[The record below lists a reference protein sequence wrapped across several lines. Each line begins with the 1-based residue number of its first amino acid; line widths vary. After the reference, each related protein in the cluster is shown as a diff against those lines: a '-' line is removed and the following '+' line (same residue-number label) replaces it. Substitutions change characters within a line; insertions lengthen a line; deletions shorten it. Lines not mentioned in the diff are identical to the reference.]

1 MSDKHFFND
10 PTGLVERALRSYVT
24 RTPHL
29 QLDEPH
35 RVVSS
40 KTHTPDKVA
49 IISGGGSGHEPAWTG
64 YVGDGMLSA
73 SVAGGIFASPST
85 KQVMAAINSVPSD
98 AGTIL
103 CITNY
108 TGDRLHFGLAREKV
122 NASGRKIAQ
131 IAMSD
136 DVSLPQSKVQNL
148 GRRGLA
154 GHVIIL
160 KLLGAASQLGWGF
173 EECLQ
178 LGEETNANIA
188 SIGTSL
194 DLCHVMGRAPDDRVA
209 QDACVLGMGVHNE
222 PGLRTISPVPPPSEL
237 INTMLGYVLDPYDPE
252 RNFVTFNPGDD
263 VCLLVNNLGGLST
276 LEIEGLTQ
284 VILEEL
290 ANGYGMKPSRI
301 YVGPFETS
309 LNGPGFSLSLCNLS
323 AISKA
328 TRRPLDTIKDLLDA
342 PTAAVAWPRSSYS
355 TRAQPKAADVQR
367 EQESSGNGIVFIQD
381 ITNSPPAPSSL
392 LPALKAACN
401 AAIAAEPDITRFDM
415 MMGDGDCGE
424 AVKEACQAL
433 LTRFESAPFTQ
444 DPLPLYPALDAINE
458 TLEDIGGSLFAIL
471 SILSTA
477 FVAGLNN
484 TEDVTAAA
492 VGKAAGSAIKSLLR
506 YTGARV
512 GDRTCMDVLIPLCEA
527 LESGAGLGTT
537 VHVAEEAA
545 ASTANMKPKFGRAT
559 YVGEQQGGPG
569 DMPSDPGAYAVAKW
583 LAGFS
588 EGWNA

>member
-10 PTGLVERALRSYVT
+10 PTGLVERALRSYVA

-29 QLDEPH
+29 HLDEAH

-40 KTHTPDKVA
+40 KTHTKSKVA

-73 SVAGGIFASPST
+73 AVAGGIFASPST

-98 AGTIL
+98 EGTIL

-122 NASGRKIAQ
+122 NATGRKIAQ
-131 IAMSD
+131 IAMAD
-136 DVSLPQSKVQNL
+136 DVSLPRSKVLNL

-160 KLLGAASQLGWGF
+160 KLLGAASELGWSF
-173 EECLQ
+173 EDCLQ
-178 LGEETNANIA
+178 LGEETNNNIA

-194 DLCHVMGRAPDDRVA
+194 SLCHVPGREPDDRVA

-222 PGLRTISPVPPPSEL
+222 PGLRTISPIPPPNEL
-237 INTMLGYVLDPYDPE
+237 VKTMLEYALDPNDPE

-263 VCLLVNNLGGLST
+263 VCLLVNDLGGLST

-284 VILEEL
+284 VTLEEL
-290 ANGYGMKPSRI
+290 AAVYDIKPSRI
-301 YVGPFETS
+301 FVGCFETS

-328 TRRPLDTIKDLLDA
+328 TCRPLDTIKDLLDA
-342 PTAAVAWPRSSYS
+342 PTTAVAWPRSTYT
-355 TRAQPKAADVQR
+355 TRQEPKISESLS
-367 EQESSGNGIVFIQD
+367 EQEASGNGVVFIQD
-381 ITNSPPAPSSL
+381 ITTSPAAPASL
-392 LPALKAACN
+392 VPALKAACQ
-401 AAIAAEPDITRFDM
+401 AAITAEPDITRFDM

-424 AVKEACQAL
+424 AVREACQAL
-433 LTRFESAPFTQ
+433 LTRFESAPFTEN
-444 DPLPLYPALDAINE
+444 PIPLYPALDAINE

-484 TEDVTAAA
+484 TEDVTSTA
-492 VGKAAGSAIKSLLR
+492 VGKAAGSAIKSLLG

-512 GDRTCMDVLIPLCEA
+512 GDRTCMDVLIPVCEA
-527 LESGAGLGTT
+527 LQEGAGLGTA
-537 VHVAEEAA
+537 VRVAEEAA
-545 ASTANMKPKFGRAT
+545 LATASMKPRFGRAT
-559 YVGEQQGGPG
+559 YVGDKADGN
-569 DMPSDPGAYAVAKW
+569 MPPDPGAYAIAKW
-583 LAGFS
+583 LGGFS

>member
-10 PTGLVERALRSYVT
+10 PTGLVERALRSYVA

-40 KTHTPDKVA
+40 KTHTPSKVA

-73 SVAGGIFASPST
+73 AVAGGIFASPST

-122 NASGRKIAQ
+122 NATGRKIAQ
-131 IAMSD
+131 IAMAD
-136 DVSLPQSKVQNL
+136 DVSLPKSKVQNL

-160 KLLGAASQLGWGF
+160 KLLGAASELGWGF
-173 EECLQ
+173 EECLK

-222 PGLRTISPVPPPSEL
+222 PGLRTITPIPPPEVL
-237 INTMLGYVLDPYDPE
+237 IRSMLAYALDPNDPE
-252 RNFVTFNPGDD
+252 RHFVTFNPGDD

-290 ANGYGMKPSRI
+290 ASGYDMKPSRI
-301 YVGPFETS
+301 YVGSFETS

-328 TRRPLDTIKDLLDA
+328 TCHPLDTIKDLLDA
-342 PTAAVAWPRSSYS
+342 PTTAVAWPRSSYT
-355 TRAQPKAADVQR
+355 TRGQPKVNEVAR
-367 EQESSGNGIVFIQD
+367 EQESSGNGVVFIQD
-381 ITNSPPAPSSL
+381 ITTSPPAPSSL

-401 AAIAAEPDITRFDM
+401 AAITAEPDITRFDM

-424 AVKEACQAL
+424 AVREACQAL
-433 LTRFESAPFTQ
+433 LARFESAPFTQ

-477 FVAGLNN
+477 FVSGLNN
-484 TEDVTAAA
+484 TEDVTATA

-537 VHVAEEAA
+537 VGVAEEAA
-545 ASTANMKPKFGRAT
+545 MSTANMKPKFGRAT
-559 YVGEQQGGPG
+559 YVGDQGSSG
-569 DMPSDPGAYAVAKW
+569 DMPPDPGAYAIAKW

>member
-1 MSDKHFFND
+1 MADKHFFND
-10 PTGLVERALRSYVT
+10 PTGLVERALRSYVA

-40 KTHTPDKVA
+40 KTHNPAKVA
-49 IISGGGSGHEPAWTG
+49 IISGGGSGHEPAWAG

-73 SVAGGIFASPST
+73 SVGGGIFASPST

-98 AGTIL
+98 EGTIL

-131 IAMSD
+131 IAMAD
-136 DVSLPQSKVQNL
+136 DVSLPSSKVENL

-160 KLLGAASQLGWGF
+160 KLLGAASELGWSF
-173 EECLQ
+173 ESCVK

-194 DLCHVMGRAPDDRVA
+194 SLCHVPGREPDDRVA

-222 PGLRTISPVPPPSEL
+222 PGLRTITPIPPPEEL
-237 INTMLGYVLDPYDPE
+237 VKMMLAYALDPNDPD
-252 RNFVTFNPGDD
+252 RNFVTFKPGDET
-263 VCLLVNNLGGLST
+263 CLLVNNLGGLST
-276 LEIEGLTQ
+276 LEVEGLTQ
-284 VILEEL
+284 VTLEQL
-290 ANGYGMKPSRI
+290 ATEYNMKPARI
-301 YVGPFETS
+301 YVGLFETS

-323 AISKA
+323 AVAKA
-328 TRRPLDTIKDLLDA
+328 TGHPLDTIKDLLDA
-342 PTAAVAWPRSSYS
+342 PTTAVAWPRCSY
-355 TRAQPKAADVQR
+355 TTPQPRAQKNQP
-367 EQESSGNGIVFIQD
+367 EQESSGNGVVFIQD
-381 ITNSPPAPSSL
+381 ITTSPPALPSL
-392 LPALKAACN
+392 LPALKAACK

-424 AVKEACQAL
+424 AVREACEAL
-433 LTRFESAPFTQ
+433 LKRFETAPFTE

-477 FVAGLNN
+477 FVAGLGN
-484 TEDVTAAA
+484 TEDVTVAT
-492 VGKAAGSAIKSLLR
+492 VGKAAGSAINSLMG

-512 GDRTCMDVLIPLCEA
+512 GDRTCMDVLIPLCRELEEGASLDAA
-527 LESGAGLGTT
+527 LHA
-537 VHVAEEAA
+537 VEEAA
-545 ASTANMKPKFGRAT
+545 ASTASMKPRFGRAA
-559 YVGEQQGGPG
+559 YVGDGAADGE
-569 DMPSDPGAYAVAKW
+569 MPPDPGAYAIAKW
-583 LAGFS
+583 LGGFL
-588 EGWNA
+588 EGWE